1 MAKWEKGNKI
11 QRERINLLKTPEVGN
26 MKKENIR
33 LRDKNR
39 ITIPNE
45 FVEELHLEKGAQ
57 LEARIEDGKIVLV
70 PVITIARDQ
79 AWFWTKSWQQGEREA
94 DEDIKA
100 GRVSKS
106 YDNADD
112 LIRALHSDDWSEFEE

>member
-1 MAKWEKGNKI
+1 
-11 QRERINLLKTPEVGN
+11 
-26 MKKENIR
+26 MKKENIQ

-39 ITIPNE
+39 ITIPSDL
-45 FVEELHLEKGAQ
+45 VEELHLEKGAQ
-57 LEARIEDGKIVLV
+57 LEAHVEDGRLVLI

-79 AWFWTKSWQQGEREA
+79 AWFWTESWQKGEREA

-112 LIRALHSDDWSEFEE
+112 LIRALQSDDWSEFEK

>member
-1 MAKWEKGNKI
+1 
-11 QRERINLLKTPEVGN
+11 